1 MKKNIYFW
9 LIMLLTASILL
20 PSCYTA
26 NKIKRKG
33 TFVMKKIFIGDPRKN
48 CNHPEHGEYMRER
61 EVKRMRKHGIEGS
74 GI

>member
-1 MKKNIYFW
+1 MKKYLHFW

-20 PSCYTA
+20 PSCYA
-26 NKIKRKG
+26 LDKAKRKT
-33 TFVMKKIFIGDPRKN
+33 TFVFKKIFIGDPRKN
-48 CNHPEHGEYMRER
+48 CNHPEHGEYMREK